1 MKASSGALFHPP
13 FTRRGRRLR
22 HFDGRRSK
30 SVAVRSTRRSVLAK
44 HALPQDR
51 FFNRELSRLDF
62 DSRVLS
68 MAADGAC
75 PLTERLRFLGIV
87 SDGLDDFFQVRVAGL
102 HEQLAAPL
110 ILTSPDGMTPE
121 LQLEGIG
128 ERVRHLVE
136 RQSDVFAA
144 DIVPALADAGLK
156 LVKASDLSKAD
167 HRLLS
172 EVFKE
177 RIFPVLTPL
186 AVDPAHPF
194 PYIPTLSLN
203 LAVMVRDPMRH
214 QPRFARVKVPP
225 LLPRFIGLPD
235 GERFVA
241 LEQVIALHL
250 PVLFPG
256 MEIVSHHV
264 FRVTR
269 DADLDLDD
277 DEAEDLM
284 AAVQAELVRKRRKG
298 RAVRL
303 EVDPDMSPDVLSL
316 LLRELE
322 LGPQDVYS
330 MTRMLDLTGLLSINM
345 PDRTRVTSRAW
356 MPTTQLRLR
365 PSGGEAIDFFEVIRN
380 GDLLVHH
387 PYDSFQSSV
396 EAFIEQA
403 ARDKDVLGIKV
414 TVYRTSGP
422 ESPIAGALK
431 AAAQAGKQ
439 VVALVELKARG
450 DEQANIVWAK
460 NLEEAGVHVVYGLV
474 GLKTHAKLM
483 LVVRQEDRGV
493 RRYAHIGTGNYN
505 SATAGTFEDVAVFT
519 ADPDVTADIAE
530 LFNYLTGYS
539 RQSKYRKLLV
549 APTTLRSGLVKL
561 IEHEAL
567 KPDGRIVIKVN
578 NLVDPEVIDALYG
591 ASQAGAQIDLIVRGI
606 CCLKPG
612 VPGLSDG
619 IRVRS
624 LVGHYLEHSR
634 IFRFGSDKARHVL
647 IGSSDLMPRNLDR
660 RVEAVVPVDDPDLT
674 KEIDQFLDLELS
686 DDTLAW
692 ELAGDGTWTKVAATK
707 GLNTQQLMQRA
718 TLGLDDDARDEAV

>member
-1 MKASSGALFHPP
+1 
-13 FTRRGRRLR
+13 
-22 HFDGRRSK
+22 
-30 SVAVRSTRRSVLAK
+30 
-44 HALPQDR
+44 
-51 FFNRELSRLDF
+51 
-62 DSRVLS
+62 
-68 MAADGAC
+68 MAEDGAR
-75 PLTERLRFLGIV
+75 PLTERLRFLAIV

-121 LQLEGIG
+121 LLLEGIG

-194 PYIPTLSLN
+194 PYISNLSLN

-235 GERFVA
+235 GERFVPV
-241 LEQVIALHL
+241 EQVIAVHL
-250 PVLFPG
+250 PALFPG
-256 MEIVSHHV
+256 MEIVSHHF

-284 AAVQAELVRKRRKG
+284 AAVQAELLRKRRKG

-303 EVDPDMSPDVLSL
+303 EVGPDMSPDVLFL
-316 LLRELE
+316 LLHELE
-322 LGPQDVYS
+322 LGPEDVY
-330 MTRMLDLTGLLSINM
+330 TVNGMLDLTSLLSIQI
-345 PDRTRVTSRAW
+345 PGAHPVREW
-356 MPTTQLRLR
+356 MPATQPRLR
-365 PSGGEAIDFFEVIRN
+365 PRSGEPVDFFGVMRG

-387 PYDSFQSSV
+387 PYDSFVTSV
-396 EAFIEQA
+396 EAFVEQA
-403 ARDKDVLGIKV
+403 ARDRDVLAIKIAL
-414 TVYRTSGP
+414 YRTSGP
-422 ESPIAGALK
+422 ESPIACALK
-431 AAAQAGKQ
+431 SAAQSGKQ

-450 DEQANIVWAK
+450 DEQANIEWAK
-460 NLEEAGVHVVYGLV
+460 ALEGAGVHVVYGLV

-483 LVVRQEDRGV
+483 LVVRQEGAGV
-493 RRYAHIGTGNYN
+493 RRYAHIATGNYN
-505 SATAGTFEDVAVFT
+505 AVTAGLFEDAGLLT

-539 RQSKYRKLLV
+539 HQSSYRKLLV
-549 APTTLRSGLVKL
+549 APTTLRSGMVEL
-561 IEHEAL
+561 IHQEAL
-567 KPDGRIVIKVN
+567 SPEGRIVIKVN

-591 ASQAGAQIDLIVRGI
+591 ASQAGAEIDLIVRGI

-634 IFRFGSDKARHVL
+634 IFRFGTAANRHVL

-660 RVEAVVPVDDPDLT
+660 RVEAVVPVADPDLNT
-674 KEIDQFLDLELS
+674 EIDQFLELELS

-692 ELAGDGTWTKVAATK
+692 ELAGDGTWSKVAA
-707 GLNTQQLMQRA
+707 GSGVNTQKLMQRA
-718 TLGLDDDARDEAV
+718 TLGIVGHEGVDAA

>member
-1 MKASSGALFHPP
+1 
-13 FTRRGRRLR
+13 
-22 HFDGRRSK
+22 
-30 SVAVRSTRRSVLAK
+30 VAVRSTVRSSAQTRD
-44 HALPQDR
+44 LPQDR

-68 MAADGAC
+68 MAEDTAR
-75 PLTERLRFLGIV
+75 PLAERIRFLAIV
-87 SDGLDDFFQVRVAGL
+87 SDSLDDFFQVRVAGL
-102 HEQLAAPL
+102 HEQVMAPVRV
-110 ILTSPDGMTPE
+110 TSPDGMTPE
-121 LQLEGIG
+121 EQLAGI
-128 ERVRHLVE
+128 EQRVRALIE
-136 RQSDVFAA
+136 RQSATLTR
-144 DIVPALADAGLK
+144 DIVPALAEVGFCI
-156 LVKASDLSKAD
+156 VKADDLTNAD
-167 HRLLS
+167 HSLLAD
-172 EVFKE
+172 VFQE

-194 PYIPTLSLN
+194 PYISNLSLN
-203 LAVMVRDPMRH
+203 LAVMVRDPARQ

-235 GERFVA
+235 GERFVP

-250 PVLFPG
+250 PVLFQG
-256 MEIVSHHV
+256 MEIVSYHY

-322 LGPQDVYS
+322 LGLQDVYS
-330 MTRMLDLTGLLSINM
+330 MTGLLDLTGLLSIHV
-345 PDRTRVTSRAW
+345 PDRTRVTARAW
-356 MPTTQLRLR
+356 MPTTQPRLR
-365 PSGGEAIDFFEVIRN
+365 PYGGEAIDFFEVIRD

-387 PYDSFQSSV
+387 PYDSFESSV

-483 LVVRQEDRGV
+483 LVVRQEDTGV

-505 SATAGTFEDVAVFT
+505 SATAGTFEDVAMFT
-519 ADPDVTADIAE
+519 ADQDVTADIAE

-561 IEHEAL
+561 IEQEAL

-578 NLVDPEVIDALYG
+578 NLVDPEVIDALYR
-591 ASQAGAQIDLIVRGI
+591 ASQAGVHIDLIVRGI

-612 VPGLSDG
+612 VPELSEG
-619 IRVRS
+619 IHVRS
-624 LVGHYLEHSR
+624 LIGHYLEHSR
-634 IFRFGSDKARHVL
+634 IFRFGSEAGGHVL

-660 RVEAVVPVDDPDLT
+660 RVEAVVPIADPDL
-674 KEIDQFLDLELS
+674 KQGIEQFLELELA

-692 ELAGDGTWTKVAATK
+692 ELAYDGTWRKVATRS
-707 GLNTQQLMQRA
+707 GVNTQELMQRA
-718 TLGLDDDARDEAV
+718 TLGIVEGDSVPAV

>member
-1 MKASSGALFHPP
+1 MAIRAALRSETPP
-13 FTRRGRRLR
+13 Q
-22 HFDGRRSK
+22 
-30 SVAVRSTRRSVLAK
+30 
-44 HALPQDR
+44 ALPRER
-51 FFNRELSRLDF
+51 FFNRELSRLEF
-62 DSRVLS
+62 DSRVLA
-68 MAADGAC
+68 MAEDRAR
-75 PLTERLRFLGIV
+75 PLEERIRFLAIV
-87 SDGLDDFFQVRVAGL
+87 SDSLDDFFQVRVAGL
-102 HEQLAAPL
+102 HEQLMAPL
-110 ILTSPDGMTPE
+110 RLTSPDGMTPE
-121 LQLEGIG
+121 EQLDGIG
-128 ERVRHLVE
+128 QRVRALME
-136 RQSDVFAA
+136 RQSATLNG
-144 DIVPALADAGLK
+144 DIVPALAGAGFRI
-156 LVKASDLSKAD
+156 VKADALTKAD
-167 HRLLS
+167 QALLAD
-172 EVFKE
+172 VFQE

-194 PYIPTLSLN
+194 PYISNLSLN
-203 LAVMVRDPMRH
+203 LAVMVRDPARQ

-225 LLPRFIGLPD
+225 PLPRFIGLPD
-235 GERFVA
+235 GERFVP

-250 PVLFPG
+250 PALFQG
-256 MEIVSHHV
+256 MEIVSHHY

-284 AAVQAELVRKRRKG
+284 AAVQAELTRKRRKG

-303 EVDPDMSPDVLSL
+303 EVDPDMSPDVLHL

-330 MTRMLDLTGLLSINM
+330 MTGLLDLTGLLSIHVPGSNRM
-345 PDRTRVTSRAW
+345 TASAW
-356 MPTTQLRLR
+356 MPTTQPRLR
-365 PSGGEAIDFFEVIRN
+365 PRGGDPIDFFDVIRD
-380 GDLLVHH
+380 GDVLVHH
-387 PYDSFQSSV
+387 PYDSFESSV

-414 TVYRTSGP
+414 SVYRTSGP
-422 ESPIAGALK
+422 ESPIAHALK
-431 AAAQAGKQ
+431 NAAQAGKQ

-460 NLEEAGVHVVYGLV
+460 DLEGAGVHVVYGLV

-483 LVVRQEDRGV
+483 LVVRQEGAAV

-505 SATAGTFEDVAVFT
+505 AATAGTFEDVALFT

-549 APTTLRSGLVKL
+549 APTTLRSGIVNL
-561 IEHEAL
+561 IQQEAL

-578 NLVDPEVIDALYG
+578 NLVDPEVIDALYQ
-591 ASQAGAQIDLIVRGI
+591 AAQAGVRVDLIVRGI

-612 VPGLSDG
+612 VPGLSEG

-624 LVGHYLEHSR
+624 LIGHYLEHSR
-634 IFRFGSDKARHVL
+634 IFRFGREEARHVL

-660 RVEAVVPVDDPDLT
+660 RVEAVVPVVDPDLM
-674 KEIDQFLDLELS
+674 KEIDQFLDLELA

-692 ELAGDGTWTKVAATK
+692 ELAEDGTWSKVAAAK
-707 GLNTQQLMQRA
+707 GLNTQELMQRA
-718 TLGLDDDARDEAV
+718 TLGIVDEEREQAG

>member
-1 MKASSGALFHPP
+1 M
-13 FTRRGRRLR
+13 
-22 HFDGRRSK
+22 
-30 SVAVRSTRRSVLAK
+30 AVRSARRSAT
-44 HALPQDR
+44 HARDLPKDR

-62 DSRVLS
+62 DSRVLA
-68 MAADGAC
+68 MAEDSAR
-75 PLTERLRFLGIV
+75 PLAERIRFLAIV

-102 HEQLAAPL
+102 HEQLMAPVSPK
-110 ILTSPDGMTPE
+110 SPDGMTPE
-121 LQLEGIG
+121 EQLDGIG
-128 ERVRHLVE
+128 ERVRDLVK
-136 RQSDVFAA
+136 RQSAAFSA
-144 DIVPALADAGLK
+144 DIAPALAKAGHELVDAG
-156 LVKASDLSKAD
+156 DLSGAD
-167 HRLLS
+167 RDLLAD
-172 EVFKE
+172 VFQE

-194 PYIPTLSLN
+194 PYISNLSLN
-203 LAVMVRDPMRH
+203 LAVMVRDPARH
-214 QPRFARVKVPP
+214 KPRFARVKVPP

-235 GERFVA
+235 GERFVP

-250 PVLFPG
+250 PALFPG
-256 MEIVSHHV
+256 MEIVSHDF

-284 AAVQAELVRKRRKG
+284 EAVQAELTRKHRKG

-303 EVDPDMSPDVLSL
+303 EVGPEMSPDVLFL

-322 LGPQDVYS
+322 LGSQDVYS
-330 MTRMLDLTGLLSINM
+330 VTGLLDLTGLLSINV
-345 PDRTRVTSRAW
+345 PGRAASGA
-356 MPTTQLRLR
+356 R
-365 PSGGEAIDFFEVIRN
+365 PSMPATQARLQADAGEVIDFFAVIRG

-387 PYDSFQSSV
+387 PYDSFATSV

-403 ARDKDVLGIKV
+403 ARDKDVLGIKIAL
-414 TVYRTSGP
+414 YRTSGP
-422 ESPIAGALK
+422 ESPIARALTT
-431 AAAQAGKQ
+431 AAQSGKQ

-460 NLEEAGVHVVYGLV
+460 ALEKEGVHVVYGLV

-483 LVVRQEDRGV
+483 LIVRQEGTSV

-505 SATAGTFEDVAVFT
+505 AATAGTFEDLALFT
-519 ADPDVTADIAE
+519 ADPEVTSDIAD

-539 RQSKYRKLLV
+539 RQSTYRKLLV
-549 APTTLRSGLVKL
+549 APTTLRAGMVEL
-561 IEHEAL
+561 IHQEAL
-567 KPDGRIVIKVN
+567 SAEGRIVIKVN
-578 NLVDPEVIDALYG
+578 NLFDSEVIDALYR
-591 ASQAGAQIDLIVRGI
+591 ASRAGAQIDLIVRGI

-612 VPGLSDG
+612 VPGLSEG

-634 IFRFGSDKARHVL
+634 IFRFGGEADPHVL

-660 RVEAVVPVDDPDLT
+660 RVEAVVPVTDPELN
-674 KEIDQFLDLELS
+674 KQIDQFLELELT

-692 ELAGDGTWTKVAATK
+692 ELAADGTWSKVAAGT
-707 GLNTQQLMQRA
+707 GINTQKLMQRA
-718 TLGLDDDARDEAV
+718 TLGIVGDEGVEAA